1 MKVRFDAF
9 VLDTDT
15 RQLFLAD
22 DERHLTPKALDLLA
36 ILVANWPNA
45 MAKKDLHKRLW
56 PDTFVTDANL
66 AILIAEIR
74 TALDDPARQPRY
86 IRTVQRF
93 GYAFAS
99 QVTAIST
106 ATPALS
112 RVQSA
117 ACWLTSKRQRFA
129 LDPGEHIVGR
139 LPDAGV
145 HVDHE
150 SVSRRHARVVVTPEG
165 ATVEDLGSK
174 NGTYVRSERITK
186 PTALEDRDRVRFG
199 SVSLTFRSWSIGAT
213 TRSVTPP
220 LRVT

>member
-1 MKVRFDAF
+1 VKVRFDAF

-15 RQLFLAD
+15 RQLFRAD

-36 ILVANWPNA
+36 ILVANRPNA
-45 MAKKDLHKRLW
+45 IAKKDLQARLW

-74 TALDDPARQPRY
+74 TALDDSARQPRY

-99 QVTAIST
+99 E
-106 ATPALS
+106 ATTVSGAQPLAPG

-117 ACWLTSKRQRFA
+117 ACWLTSKRQRF
-129 LDPGEHIVGR
+129 LLEPGEHIVGR

-186 PTALEDRDRVRFG
+186 PTPLEDRDRVRFG

-220 LRVT
+220 LEA

>member
-1 MKVRFDAF
+1 VKLRFDAF

-15 RQLFLAD
+15 RQLFGAD
-22 DERHLTPKALDLLA
+22 GERHLTPKALDLLA
-36 ILVANWPNA
+36 FLLENRPNA
-45 MAKKDLHKRLW
+45 IAKKDLQDRLW

-74 TALDDPARQPRY
+74 TALGDSARQPRY
-86 IRTVQRF
+86 IRTVHRF

-99 QVTAIST
+99 AATAVSAAQPA
-106 ATPALS
+106 ATS
-112 RVQSA
+112 RLQSA
-117 ACWLTSKRQRFA
+117 ACWLTSKRQRFP
-129 LDPGEHIVGR
+129 LEPGEHIVGR
-139 LPDAGV
+139 LPDADI

-150 SVSRRHARVVVTPEG
+150 SVSRRHARVVVTREG

-174 NGTYVRSERITK
+174 NGTYVRTDRITA

-220 LRVT
+220 LQA